1 VIIFLHKVD
10 KRLSYS
16 LFPQFDES
24 GLGFKDLFYCH
35 KKAKIRRRTAKCV
48 VAFSILEAR
57 NIVPIVIP
65 GYQVIERRVRMGL
78 FDKRTILGNIHT
90 IEARQSEQET
100 KWRFSS
106 KSSLLFPKDDENT
119 CFVRTNDIDINLTLL
134 FEITV
139 LVKKGDLKGYF
150 YV

>member
-1 VIIFLHKVD
+1 VD
-10 KRLSYS
+10 KCLSYS

-24 GLGFKDLFYCH
+24 GLGFKDLFYNH
-35 KKAKIRRRTAKCV
+35 KKMKIRQRNAKCV

-57 NIVPIVIP
+57 NITPIVIP
-65 GYQVIERRVRMGL
+65 GYQVLERRVRMGL
-78 FDKRTILGNIHT
+78 FDKRSIIGNIHT
-90 IEARQSEQET
+90 IEANCSKEQET

-106 KSSLLFPKDDENT
+106 KTSLLFPKDDENT

-139 LVKKGDLKGYF
+139 LIKKGDIKGLDRPALLIT
-150 YV
+150 